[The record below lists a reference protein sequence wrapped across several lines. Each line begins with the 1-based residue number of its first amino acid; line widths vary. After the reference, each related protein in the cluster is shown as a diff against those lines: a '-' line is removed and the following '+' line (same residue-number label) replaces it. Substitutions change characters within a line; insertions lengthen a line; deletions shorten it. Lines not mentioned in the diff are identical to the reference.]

1 VDRVVVHIEQMC
13 RDNAHA
19 KTFGL
24 ELAKLLQALV
34 PDTDKCVVRLSHP
47 NLHHSGGPA
56 FCLGEEI
63 VQALA
68 LQPVSTLDS
77 EFVPAARKRAAD
89 RQAAPVV
96 PSSYARR
103 KKMSADVFRYVVEAD
118 EVKRAQMK
126 LDVADGVRDY
136 HLQRLATDPS
146 ARLHDLGDALLHAL
160 RGILCGSCAFRSVQP
175 KPLSLYT
182 NRTVCV
188 SFFPERA
195 YWASVLV
202 SWNGCLVEG
211 IGWYTWKGKENNPR
225 FLSQAYAR
233 RIERS
238 ISVGSERGSREL
250 GVALKAFDG
259 GGLFASV
266 DHIKVVVKQQ
276 TKFLERRLE
285 TRREAGAFTNATVA
299 AMMQICDRVMG
310 VQTSNRL
317 KRNDKKT
324 GWAYIRTNRN
334 NQRKFQVVRSTG
346 KHTNAVLT
354 CLAWFRDNLASFVEQ
369 RRLKLD
375 EYEKGVFF
383 EAIRE
388 VSLEGRN
395 NLELIQLSDRVCAF
409 LASDDVAVKLPIHY
423 RNFADLILIALS
435 KNQTHVKS
443 VAANYRNTRGAGD
456 DDAEDQPP
464 ARRRRLD

>member
-1 VDRVVVHIEQMC
+1 MDRVVVHIEQMC

-77 EFVPAARKRAAD
+77 EFVPAVRKRAAD
-89 RQAAPVV
+89 RQAAAVV
-96 PSSYARR
+96 PSSYAKR
-103 KKMSADVFRYVVEAD
+103 KQMSADVFRYVVEAD
-118 EVKRAQMK
+118 EVKRDQMK
-126 LDVADGVRDY
+126 LDVADDVQDY
-136 HLQRLATDPS
+136 HLQRLASDPS

-160 RGILCGSCAFRSVQP
+160 RGILCGSCSFRSVQP

-195 YWASVLV
+195 YWVSVLV

-211 IGWYTWKGKENNPR
+211 VGWYSWNGKENNPR
-225 FLSQAYAR
+225 FLSHAYAS

-238 ISVGSERGSREL
+238 ISVGSEKGSREL

-276 TKFLERRLE
+276 TKFFERRLE
-285 TRREAGAFTNATVA
+285 TRREAGAFTNATVT

-310 VQTSNRL
+310 VNTSNRL

-354 CLAWFRDNLASFVEQ
+354 CLAWFRDNLNSFVEQ

-375 EYEKGVFF
+375 EYEKSVFF
-383 EAIRE
+383 EALRD

-395 NLELIQLSDRVCAF
+395 NLDLIQLSDQVRTF
-409 LASDDVAVKLPIHY
+409 LASDDIAVQLPIHN

-435 KNQTHVKS
+435 KNQAHVKS
-443 VAANYRNTRGAGD
+443 VAANYRKTPGAGD
-456 DDAEDQPP
+456 DTEDQPP
-464 ARRRRLD
+464 ARRARLD